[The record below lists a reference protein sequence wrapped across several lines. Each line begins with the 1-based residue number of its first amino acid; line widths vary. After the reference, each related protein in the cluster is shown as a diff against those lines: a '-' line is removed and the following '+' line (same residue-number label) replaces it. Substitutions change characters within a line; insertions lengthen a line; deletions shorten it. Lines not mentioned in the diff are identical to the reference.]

1 MKKVPSLPGSH
12 AQYLRGAIQVQYK
25 TFWPLRLRFPSLA
38 IRFPQHSLSSLS
50 EEKELCKQ
58 SPSRQR
64 SSPQYLRLQHL
75 PAGSCKACMRPGMRI
90 FLEKG
95 YKCKWKSIWPL
106 EGPPDQLSLPIPG
119 AGIPSSFLPPA
130 QACLQ
135 EVTSSPCF
143 SVAVPGMWCKPSR
156 LSKDLDLFS
165 LRVARMSILG
175 HWKPPTSY
183 LQDSWFCKVCHIA
196 LSRAAYSSSPY
207 NMGCF

>member
-1 MKKVPSLPGSH
+1 MPSTSGEPFKFSTRHFDPLGWGSPALPSDFH
-12 AQYLRGAIQVQYK
+12 SILSAPFLRRKNCANRALLDKGLHHNIWDCSTCQQA
-25 TFWPLRLRFPSLA
+25 LA
-38 IRFPQHSLSSLS
+38 KLVW
-50 EEKELCKQ
+50 
-58 SPSRQR
+58 
-64 SSPQYLRLQHL
+64 
-75 PAGSCKACMRPGMRI
+75 GPGWEF

-183 LQDSWFCKVCHIA
+183 LRDSWFCKVCHIA